1 MTNSNKTT
9 TIIVLNQATKHVKKK
24 PLQYFLMSLPNIQNF
39 LALRITLKLGFSKK
53 TKIRSIKTPKFS
65 AFLLFLDYEVSDRY
79 TYKKALI
86 DSQERQ
92 EFLNTYKS
100 KRRRLNLPTN
110 GQRTRSNAK
119 TSKHHKP

>member
-1 MTNSNKTT
+1 MTNNNKTT
-9 TIIVLNQATKHVKKK
+9 TMIVLNQAIKIIKKK
-24 PLQYFLMSLPNIQNF
+24 SLQYFLISLPNIQNF
-39 LALRITLKLGFSKK
+39 LALRINLKLGFSKK
-53 TKIRSIKTPKFS
+53 TKIKSINPTKFS

-86 DSQERQ
+86 NSQERQ